1 MKRLCFLFLFLL
13 LLSSGCSSQPD
24 TASEPISVDNIFTL
38 PQAPTEP
45 IPPPTISS
53 GTATYIRIENE
64 VTTDELGPY
73 LTYEGGEMRLCLRMR
88 ADELGEKDFGIHL
101 YVDGQPQPYRIEA
114 DKTQQYMHT
123 FPSCNGK
130 EFTLVLIFT
139 PLTGRTGDMLEIGFA
154 VIAYPD
160 YFIDD
165 VWEGTTTIDWN
176 CMGMTVRM
184 HYQADPPPVCLP
196 ELPDRLKQLSLEYTD
211 LTSAE
216 TDMFSSDTYLKE
228 VEYEFRANQKKDFG
242 SFFSVMPGD
251 NLEFEF
257 ELKGSSLADFG
268 LVLYL
273 DHQPVSVS
281 EEELILVRTE
291 NGQKVTV
298 RVQIDLAGFD
308 GEDVFY
314 AVLVPRNYRRDDLG
328 GSCLLTILGP
338 YYLSG
343 AESLEAIR

>member
-1 MKRLCFLFLFLL
+1 MKRLYFLFLFLL

-24 TASEPISVDNIFTL
+24 TASEPLSVDNPFT
-38 PQAPTEP
+38 PTES
-45 IPPPTISS
+45 IPPPTTSTES
-53 GTATYIRIENE
+53 PTYIRIENE

-101 YVDGQPQPYRIEA
+101 YVDGQPQPYHTDANESS
-114 DKTQQYMHT
+114 QYMHR
-123 FPSCNGK
+123 FASQNGE
-130 EFTLVLIFT
+130 EFTLDLLFIPV
-139 PLTGRTGDMLEIGFA
+139 TGQANDILEIGFA

-160 YFIDD
+160 YFIDEA
-165 VWEGTTTIDWN
+165 WGGITMIDWN
-176 CMGMTVRM
+176 SMGMTVRM
-184 HYQADPPPVCLP
+184 HYQADPPSVSLP

-211 LTSAE
+211 LTSTE
-216 TDMFSSDTYLKE
+216 VEMFSSDTYLKE

-242 SFFSVMPGD
+242 SFFSVMPDD
-251 NLEFEF
+251 NLEFEL

-273 DHQPVSVS
+273 DHQPVSVRK
-281 EEELILVRTE
+281 EELILVSTE

-298 RVQIDLAGFD
+298 RAQIDLSGFD

-338 YYLSG
+338 WYLSS
-343 AESLEAIR
+343 AESLEAIP